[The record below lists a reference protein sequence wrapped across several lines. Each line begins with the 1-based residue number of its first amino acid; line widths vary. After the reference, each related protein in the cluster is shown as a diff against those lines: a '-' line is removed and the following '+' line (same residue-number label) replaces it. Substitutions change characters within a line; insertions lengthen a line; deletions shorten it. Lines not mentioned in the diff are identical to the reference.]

1 MSGRLTP
8 LHATGFTPSQ
18 ASSCFSS
25 GPVNCGLHPA
35 TECADKARLGP
46 RHTHGSVVLGAT
58 FLVVAENVWAPQ
70 PELFTRHLFV
80 ESAH

>member
-1 MSGRLTP
+1 MAALLLSTLPGSP
-8 LHATGFTPSQ
+8 LSQ

-25 GPVNCGLHPA
+25 GPANCGLHPA

-46 RHTHGSVVLGAT
+46 SHTHGSVVLGAT
-58 FLVVAENVWAPQ
+58 FLVVAENVWAPL
-70 PELFTRHLFV
+70 PELFTPHPFV